1 MIAYQ
6 PGWGIQND
14 PRPQTQRRTDT
25 GIPEYWGRRAKRSF
39 RKSHPPDRRSCHRPA
54 RRACAVAGLP
64 KEVGETKPFD
74 NSDDLDEDDGGTIEL
89 DIIVEVN

>member
-1 MIAYQ
+1 MIRVFKLH
-6 PGWGIQND
+6 GVRIQGFRSIGGDVRNGHFGNHTPWIAD
-14 PRPQTQRRTDT
+14 PVIDPLDV
-25 GIPEYWGRRAKRSF
+25 
-39 RKSHPPDRRSCHRPA
+39 
-54 RRACAVAGLP
+54 CAVAGLP